1 MHEPCRVAQSLPTPR
16 TIMLKTARCRACCD
30 RRAHQRRRH
39 GAPYS
44 CQVAARTAQEKVGV
58 GQSEMRVAEMTDF
71 LLVLML
77 AGAGDELQGIKRG
90 LLELADL
97 IAIAK
102 ADGGNVIPAK
112 LAASKYAYAMHLLAD
127 PEQGMAP
134 VITCSALD
142 GTGLEEIWKIIS
154 ERTAERERSGYL
166 HTRRNEQ
173 NINWMWSLVDQQI
186 HDMLHQRPAVDSVA
200 RSAAA
205 QVRVGVLSPIMAAET
220 IPLRPK
226 AGDDEVR
233 PQAGALPLPL
243 PPLRAQPAGGTR
255 Q

>member
-1 MHEPCRVAQSLPTPR
+1 
-16 TIMLKTARCRACCD
+16 
-30 RRAHQRRRH
+30 
-39 GAPYS
+39 
-44 CQVAARTAQEKVGV
+44 
-58 GQSEMRVAEMTDF
+58 MTDF

-102 ADGGNVIPAK
+102 ADGGNVIAAK

-127 PEQGMAP
+127 PEQGVAP

-142 GTGLEEIWKIIS
+142 GSGLGEIWKIIS

-166 HTRRNEQ
+166 HSRRNEQ

-186 HDMLHQRPAVDSVA
+186 HDRLHRRPAVDAVA
-200 RSAAA
+200 RSVAA
-205 QVRVGVLSPIMAAET
+205 QVRDGALSPIMAAEK
-220 IPLRPK
+220 IISALFADSGAAGSASGVGHPLTAADR
-226 AGDDEVR
+226 V
-233 PQAGALPLPL
+233 LPAADRSSLEKVKS
-243 PPLRAQPAGGTR
+243 
-255 Q
+255 